1 MDVDRETFYDSGRIA
16 IVPMGFCYPGSAERG
31 DLPPRP
37 ECARQWH
44 PLLMPLLAN
53 VELILAIGIHAH
65 RYHLGPKRKKTLAE
79 TVRSWRDY
87 QPEVIPLP
95 HPSPR
100 NNGWLKRNPW
110 FESELVPVLSER
122 VAALL

>member
-1 MDVDRETFYDSGRIA
+1 MGVDRETFYDAGRIA

-37 ECARQWH
+37 ECAWQWH
-44 PLLMPLLAN
+44 PRLLPLLERI
-53 VELILAIGIHAH
+53 ELVLAIGAHAH
-65 RYHLGPKRKKTLAE
+65 RFDLHGRRKESLTE
-79 TVRSWRDY
+79 TVRCWREY
-87 QPEVIPLP
+87 LPGVIPLP

-100 NNGWLKRNPW
+100 NNGWLKQNPW
-110 FESELVPVLSER
+110 FDRELVPEVARR